1 MRQGRIPQTRAASN
15 REFCKGAPGS
25 QARCGHDPRDASL
38 RQPTMS
44 GLAPSLGGGHRIMGP
59 LLAVSDATA
68 AILLAADLLVVC
80 GSVLL
85 RFLFNAPVEWAD
97 DVARGLMVGSSFF
110 GAASALARSENLGV
124 AFFIDM
130 LPTGPRRVIDAV
142 GALLVT
148 VVASY
153 VAFKSISL
161 GGLTTDQTTGS
172 GLPMELTFYPMG
184 AGAVFMTIFALDLFC
199 RRPIRDTAAGIV
211 ATGLVVGLYI
221 VWDLLL
227 PASAPSSGTLML
239 VGFFVTLVGGLPI
252 GFALALAALT
262 FIWVEGTLPGVIFA
276 QQMARGIDNFVLL
289 AIPFFILVGYLME
302 ANGMSVR
309 LIELLQRAVGRMR
322 GGLNVVMVLSMVL
335 FSGISGSKMAD
346 VAAVGSVLI
355 PAARRSKQNPGSAVA
370 LLAASAIMAET
381 IPPCI
386 NLIILGFVANLSIGG
401 LFVAGVLPAAL
412 MALALIAVSIIFGKP
427 AVSSD
432 EAGPRIPMTGLWSG
446 AIASFGLIFMI
457 FAGFKS
463 GFATATEISA
473 FAVVYAIVIGSLV
486 FRELGFATA
495 AQSFV
500 QAATRSG
507 LVLFIVAAAQ
517 SLAFI
522 LTLQQVPH
530 AVGDMMLSLSGLHG
544 TWLFM
549 LLSIAVLIVMGS
561 VLEGAAALIIF
572 GPLLLPVAVKLG
584 INPLHFGVVLVIA
597 MGLGLFAPPLG
608 LGLYGACLIGNVPIE
623 QTVKPIMGYLGV
635 LFLCLLVIAF
645 VPSISTVLPH
655 TFGY

>member
-1 MRQGRIPQTRAASN
+1 
-15 REFCKGAPGS
+15 
-25 QARCGHDPRDASL
+25 
-38 RQPTMS
+38 MS
-44 GLAPSLGGGHRIMGP
+44 VAVRAPSGGQRISAA
-59 LLAVSDATA
+59 LLSISDVTA
-68 AILLAADLLVVC
+68 AILLVADLLVVC
-80 GSVLL
+80 ASVLL

-130 LPTGPRRVIDAV
+130 LPGGARRVVDAM

-148 VVASY
+148 VIAGY
-153 VAFKSISL
+153 VAFNALKM
-161 GGLTTDQTTGS
+161 GWLTTGQTSGS
-172 GLPMELTFYPMG
+172 GLPLEWTFYPMG
-184 AGAVFMTIFALDLFC
+184 VGALFMTVFAFELFC
-199 RRPIRDTAAGIV
+199 TRPVRDMLAGIV
-211 ATGLVVGLYI
+211 ATGIVVALYMA
-221 VWDLLL
+221 WDFLS
-227 PASAPSSGTLML
+227 PNTVPSSNTLML
-239 VGFFVTLVGGLPI
+239 VGFFLTLFGGLPI
-252 GFALALAALT
+252 GFALALAALI

-322 GGLNVVMVLSMVL
+322 GGLNVVMVMSMVL

-355 PAARRSKQNPGSAVA
+355 PAARRSRQNPGSAVA
-370 LLAASAIMAET
+370 LLAASAVMAET

-401 LFVAGVLPAAL
+401 LFVAGILPAGL
-412 MALALIAVSIIFGKP
+412 MALALIVLCIILGKRP
-427 AVSSD
+427 EVV
-432 EAGPRIPMTGLWSG
+432 EEIEPKIPVTGLWSG
-446 AIASFGLIFMI
+446 AVASFGLIFMI
-457 FAGFKS
+457 FFGFKS

-473 FAVVYAIVIGSLV
+473 FAAVYAIVIGSIV
-486 FRELGFATA
+486 FRELTFKNA
-495 AQSFV
+495 AHSFV
-500 QAATRSG
+500 QSATRSG

-517 SLAFI
+517 SLAFT

-530 AVGDMMLSLSGLHG
+530 MVGDFMLSLSSSHG
-544 TWLFM
+544 VWLFM
-549 LLSIAVLIVMGS
+549 LLSIVVLIVMGS

-584 INPLHFGVVLVIA
+584 IDPLHFGVVLVIS

-623 QTVKPIMGYLGV
+623 QTIKPIMGYLG
-635 LFLCLLVIAF
+635 LLLLCLLVIAF
-645 VPSISTVLPH
+645 VPAISTALPH
-655 TFGY
+655 AFGY

>member
-1 MRQGRIPQTRAASN
+1 MR
-15 REFCKGAPGS
+15 GA
-25 QARCGHDPRDASL
+25 
-38 RQPTMS
+38 
-44 GLAPSLGGGHRIMGP
+44 APSQRGGDRIIAA
-59 LLAVSDATA
+59 LLLLSDATA

-124 AFFIDM
+124 AFFVDM
-130 LPTGPRRVIDAV
+130 LPAGVRRTVDAMA
-142 GALLVT
+142 ALLMT
-148 VVASY
+148 VIAGY
-153 VAFKSISL
+153 VAFNAIKL
-161 GGLTTDQTTGS
+161 GWLTTGQTSGS
-172 GLPMELTFYPMG
+172 GLPLELTFYPMG
-184 AGAVFMTIFALDLFC
+184 AGALFMTVFAGHLLL
-199 RRPIRDTAAGIV
+199 RRSFRDTLAGAV
-211 ATGLVVGLYI
+211 ATGLIVGVYLA
-221 VWDLLL
+221 WDSLA
-227 PASAPSSGTLML
+227 PASVPSSGTLML
-239 VGFFVTLVGGLPI
+239 AGFFITLFGGLPI

-309 LIELLQRAVGRMR
+309 LIELLQRAVGQMR
-322 GGLNVVMVLSMVL
+322 GGLNVVMVTSMVL

-355 PAARRSKQNPGSAVA
+355 PAARRSRQNPGSAVA
-370 LLAASAIMAET
+370 LLAASAVMAET

-401 LFVAGVLPAAL
+401 LFVAGLLPAGL
-412 MALALIAVSIIFGKP
+412 MALALIAVSVIFGKSR
-427 AVSSD
+427 ASRA
-432 EAGPRIPMTGLWSG
+432 EAEPRPPTSGLWSG

-473 FAVVYAIVIGSLV
+473 FAVLYAVVIGSLV
-486 FRELGFATA
+486 FRELSPRTA
-495 AQSFV
+495 AHSFV

-530 AVGDMMLSLSGLHG
+530 AVGETMLSLSGTHG
-544 TWLFM
+544 TWMFM

-572 GPLLLPVAVKLG
+572 GPLLLPVAVRLG
-584 INPLHFGVVLVIA
+584 IDPLHFGVVLVIA
-597 MGLGLFAPPLG
+597 MGIGLFAPPLG

-623 QTVKPIMGYLGV
+623 QTVKPIIGYLG
-635 LFLCLLVIAF
+635 LLLMCLLVIAF
-645 VPSISTVLPH
+645 IPAISTALPRA
-655 TFGY
+655 FGY

>member
-1 MRQGRIPQTRAASN
+1 MSGVEASAAGHPIGRQKIV
-15 REFCKGAPGS
+15 
-25 QARCGHDPRDASL
+25 ASL
-38 RQPTMS
+38 
-44 GLAPSLGGGHRIMGP
+44 LAL
-59 LLAVSDATA
+59 SDAVA

-130 LPTGPRRVIDAV
+130 LPAGIRRVVDAV

-148 VVASY
+148 VISGY
-153 VAFKSISL
+153 VAFNAIKL
-161 GGLTTDQTTGS
+161 GWLTTGQTSGS
-172 GLPMELTFYPMG
+172 GLPLELTFYPTG
-184 AGAVFMTIFALDLFC
+184 AGALFMTVFAAQLFC
-199 RRPIRDTAAGIV
+199 ARPVRDMIAGIV
-211 ATGLVVGLYI
+211 ATGLIAGLYW
-221 VWDLLL
+221 VWDFAA
-227 PASAPSSGTLML
+227 PASVPSSGALMGA
-239 VGFFVTLVGGLPI
+239 GFFITLFGGLPI

-309 LIELLQRAVGRMR
+309 LIELLQRMVGRMR
-322 GGLNVVMVLSMVL
+322 GGLNVVMVTSMVL

-355 PAARRSKQNPGSAVA
+355 PAARRSRQNPGSAVA
-370 LLAASAIMAET
+370 LLAASAVMAET

-401 LFVAGVLPAAL
+401 LFVAGLLPASL
-412 MALALIAVSIIFGKP
+412 MALALIAVSIMFGKRP
-427 AVSSD
+427 ASP
-432 EAGPRIPMTGLWSG
+432 EKIEPRIPMSGLWTG

-457 FAGFKS
+457 FFGFKS

-473 FAVVYAIVIGSLV
+473 FAVVYAIVVGSVV
-486 FRELGFATA
+486 FRELSFKTA
-495 AQSFV
+495 AHSFV
-500 QAATRSG
+500 QSATRSG

-530 AVGDMMLSLSGLHG
+530 TVGEMMLSLWGMHG

-584 INPLHFGVVLVIA
+584 IDPLHFGVVLVIS
-597 MGLGLFAPPLG
+597 MGLGLFAPPPG
-608 LGLYGACLIGNVPIE
+608 LGFYGPCLIGNVPIE
-623 QTVKPIMGYLGV
+623 QTVKPIMVYLGL

-645 VPSISTVLPH
+645 IPGISTTLPRV
-655 TFGY
+655 FGY

>member
-1 MRQGRIPQTRAASN
+1 
-15 REFCKGAPGS
+15 
-25 QARCGHDPRDASL
+25 
-38 RQPTMS
+38 MS
-44 GLAPSLGGGHRIMGP
+44 VAAPSLDSGGHRITAS
-59 LLAVSDATA
+59 LLVVSDAVA

-80 GSVLL
+80 VSVLL

-110 GAASALARSENLGV
+110 GAASALARAENLGV
-124 AFFIDM
+124 AFFIDK
-130 LPTGPRRVIDAV
+130 LPSDARRVVDSM

-148 VVASY
+148 IIAFY
-153 VAFKSISL
+153 VAFNAMKM
-161 GGLTTDQTTGS
+161 GWLTTGQTSGS
-172 GLPMELTFYPMG
+172 GLPLEWTFYPMG
-184 AGAVFMTIFALDLFC
+184 AGAVFMTVFALEIFC
-199 RRPIRDTAAGIV
+199 ARPIRDIVAGIL
-211 ATGLVVGLYI
+211 ATALIAGFYLA
-221 VWDLLL
+221 WDFLA
-227 PASAPSSGTLML
+227 PDTVPSSGTLML
-239 VGFFVTLVGGLPI
+239 IGFFITLFGGLPI
-252 GFALALAALT
+252 GFALALAALI

-322 GGLNVVMVLSMVL
+322 GGLNVVMVMSMVL

-355 PAARRSKQNPGSAVA
+355 PAARRSKQNPGGAVA
-370 LLAASAIMAET
+370 LLAASAVMAEA

-401 LFVAGVLPAAL
+401 LFVAGLLPAGL
-412 MALALIAVSIIFGKP
+412 MALALIVLSIILGKRPEPAAEAEPRAAVS
-427 AVSSD
+427 
-432 EAGPRIPMTGLWSG
+432 GLWSG

-457 FAGFKS
+457 FFGFKS

-473 FAVVYAIVIGSLV
+473 FAVVYAIIVGSIV
-486 FRELGFATA
+486 FRELSFKTA
-495 AQSFV
+495 AHSFV
-500 QAATRSG
+500 QSATRSG

-517 SLAFI
+517 SLAFV

-530 AVGDMMLSLSGLHG
+530 AVGDLMLSLSGSHG
-544 TWLFM
+544 VWLFM
-549 LLSIAVLIVMGS
+549 LLSIVVLIVMGS

-572 GPLLLPVAVKLG
+572 GPLLMPVAVKLG
-584 INPLHFGVVLVIA
+584 IDPLHFGVVLVVA
-597 MGLGLFAPPLG
+597 MGIGLFAPPLG

-623 QTVKPIMGYLGV
+623 QTIKPIMGYLGLLLV
-635 LFLCLLVIAF
+635 CLLVIAF
-645 VPSISTVLPH
+645 VPEISTALPRA
-655 TFGY
+655 FGY

>member
-1 MRQGRIPQTRAASN
+1 MSAAGRHWSMAA
-15 REFCKGAPGS
+15 
-25 QARCGHDPRDASL
+25 
-38 RQPTMS
+38 
-44 GLAPSLGGGHRIMGP
+44 
-59 LLAVSDATA
+59 LLLLSDAIA

-80 GSVLL
+80 SSVGL
-85 RFLFNAPVEWAD
+85 RYWFNAPVEWAD

-110 GAASALARSENLGV
+110 GAASARARAVTDS
-124 AFFIDM
+124 
-130 LPTGPRRVIDAV
+130 V
-142 GALLVT
+142 GALLV
-148 VVASY
+148 ALIAFY
-153 VAFKSISL
+153 VAFNAIKL
-161 GGLTTDQTTGS
+161 GGLTSGQTTGS
-172 GLPMELTFYPMG
+172 GLPLELTFYPMG
-184 AGAVFMTIFALDLFC
+184 VGALFMTIFALDIY
-199 RRPIRDTAAGIV
+199 RARPIRDMALGIIVTALIA
-211 ATGLVVGLYI
+211 GLY
-221 VWDLLL
+221 VAWDALS
-227 PASAPSSGTLML
+227 PATMPASGTLML
-239 VGFFVTLVGGLPI
+239 VGFFVTLFGGLPI
-252 GFALALAALT
+252 GFALALAALV

-309 LIELLQRAVGRMR
+309 LIELLQRAVGHMR
-322 GGLNVVMVLSMVL
+322 GGLNVVMVTSMVL

-355 PAARRSKQNPGSAVA
+355 PAARRTRQNPGSAVA
-370 LLAASAIMAET
+370 LLAASAVMAET

-401 LFVAGVLPAAL
+401 LFVAGLLPAGL
-412 MALALIAVSIIFGKP
+412 MALALIVVCIIFGRRP
-427 AVSSD
+427 AASD
-432 EAGPRIPMTGLWSG
+432 ADQPRTAMSGLWGG

-457 FAGFKS
+457 FFGFKS

-473 FAVVYAIVIGSLV
+473 FAAAYAIVIGSVV
-486 FRELGFATA
+486 FRELGLKSA
-495 AQSFV
+495 AHSFV

-530 AVGDMMLSLSGLHG
+530 AVGDMMLALSKSNGV
-544 TWLFM
+544 WLFI

-572 GPLLLPVAVKLG
+572 GPLLLPVAVRLG
-584 INPLHFGVVLVIA
+584 VDPLHFGVVLVIA
-597 MGLGLFAPPLG
+597 MGIGLFAPPLG

-623 QTVKPIMGYLGV
+623 QTVKPILGYLG
-635 LFLCLLVIAF
+635 LLLACLLVIAF
-645 VPSISTVLPH
+645 VPVISTALPRA
-655 TFGY
+655 FGY

>member
-1 MRQGRIPQTRAASN
+1 
-15 REFCKGAPGS
+15 
-25 QARCGHDPRDASL
+25 
-38 RQPTMS
+38 MS
-44 GLAPSLGGGHRIMGP
+44 GAAPSQSGGHRIIAA
-59 LLAVSDATA
+59 LLASSDAIA

-85 RFLFNAPVEWAD
+85 RSLFNAPVEWAD

-130 LPTGPRRVIDAV
+130 LPVGPRRVIDSV

-148 VVASY
+148 VISGY
-153 VAFKSISL
+153 VAFNAIKL
-161 GGLTTDQTTGS
+161 GWLTTGQTTGA
-172 GLPMELTFYPMG
+172 GLPLELTFYPMG
-184 AGAVFMTIFALDLFC
+184 AGALVMTIFALDLFR
-199 RRPIRDTAAGIV
+199 RRPLGDMVAGIV
-211 ATGLVVGLYI
+211 AAGLIAGLYI
-221 VWDLLL
+221 IWDLLL
-227 PASAPSSGTLML
+227 PASLPSSGALML
-239 VGFFVTLVGGLPI
+239 MGFFITLFGGLPI
-252 GFALALAALT
+252 GFALALAALI

-322 GGLNVVMVLSMVL
+322 GGLNVVMVMSMVL

-355 PAARRSKQNPGSAVA
+355 PAARRSRQNPGSAVA
-370 LLAASAIMAET
+370 LLAASAVMAET

-401 LFVAGVLPAAL
+401 LFVAGLLPAGL
-412 MALALIAVSIIFGKP
+412 MALALIAVSIIFGKRP
-427 AVSSD
+427 ASA
-432 EAGPRIPMTGLWSG
+432 EEIEPGIPMSGLWSG

-473 FAVVYAIVIGSLV
+473 FAVVYAIVVGSVV
-486 FRELGFATA
+486 FRELSFRTATY
-495 AQSFV
+495 SFV

-530 AVGDMMLSLSGLHG
+530 AMGDMMLSLSGTHG

-584 INPLHFGVVLVIA
+584 IDPLHFGVVLVIA

-623 QTVKPIMGYLGV
+623 QTVKPIMGYLGL

-645 VPSISTVLPH
+645 VPAISTALPH
-655 TFGY
+655 AFGY

>member
-1 MRQGRIPQTRAASN
+1 
-15 REFCKGAPGS
+15 
-25 QARCGHDPRDASL
+25 
-38 RQPTMS
+38 MS
-44 GLAPSLGGGHRIMGP
+44 GAAPVPSGRHRVIVA
-59 LLAVSDATA
+59 LLALSDAIA
-68 AILLAADLLVVC
+68 AILLAADLLVVS

-110 GAASALARSENLGV
+110 GAASALARSENAGV
-124 AFFIDM
+124 AFFIDR
-130 LPTGPRRVIDAV
+130 LPAGIRRVVDSV

-148 VVASY
+148 VIAFY
-153 VAFKSISL
+153 VAFNALKL
-161 GGLTTDQTTGS
+161 GSLTTGQTTGA
-172 GLPMELTFYPMG
+172 GLPLELTFYPMG
-184 AGAVFMTIFALDLFC
+184 VGALFMTVFAAELFCVRPVRDMLAGAVA
-199 RRPIRDTAAGIV
+199 TAVI
-211 ATGLVVGLYI
+211 VGLYLA
-221 VWDLLL
+221 WDFTA
-227 PASAPSSGTLML
+227 PDSVPSSGTLML
-239 VGFFVTLVGGLPI
+239 VGFFLTLFGGLPI

-309 LIELLQRAVGRMR
+309 LIELLQRAVGHMR
-322 GGLNVVMVLSMVL
+322 GGLNVVMVMSMVL

-355 PAARRSKQNPGSAVA
+355 PAARRSKQNPGGAVA
-370 LLAASAIMAET
+370 LLAASAVMAET

-401 LFVAGVLPAAL
+401 LFVVGVLPAGL
-412 MALALIAVSIIFGKP
+412 MALALIAVSIIFGRP
-427 AVSSD
+427 RVSV
-432 EAGPRIPMTGLWSG
+432 EETEPRTPMSGLWSG

-473 FAVVYAIVIGSLV
+473 FAAVYAIVIGSLV
-486 FRELGFATA
+486 FRELSLKTA
-495 AQSFV
+495 AHSFV

-530 AVGDMMLSLSGLHG
+530 AVGEMMLSLSGAHG

-572 GPLLLPVAVKLG
+572 GPLLLPVATKLG
-584 INPLHFGVVLVIA
+584 IDPLHFGVVLVIA
-597 MGLGLFAPPLG
+597 MGIGLFAPPLG

-623 QTVKPIMGYLGV
+623 QTVKPILGYLG
-635 LFLCLLVIAF
+635 LLLLCLLMIAF
-645 VPSISTVLPH
+645 MPGISTALPRA
-655 TFGY
+655 FGY

>member
-1 MRQGRIPQTRAASN
+1 M
-15 REFCKGAPGS
+15 
-25 QARCGHDPRDASL
+25 
-38 RQPTMS
+38 MS
-44 GLAPSLGGGHRIMGP
+44 GAVPLPAGRHWIMAS
-59 LLAVSDATA
+59 LLAVSDAIA
-68 AILLAADLLVVC
+68 AILLLADLLVVC

-85 RFLFNAPVEWAD
+85 RFLFNAPVEWSD

-124 AFFIDM
+124 AFFADM
-130 LPTGPRRVIDAV
+130 LPVKIRPVVDSVSAV
-142 GALLVT
+142 LVT
-148 VVASY
+148 VIAGY
-153 VAFKSISL
+153 VAFNAIKL
-161 GGLTTDQTTGS
+161 GALTSGQTTGS
-172 GLPMELTFYPMG
+172 GLPLELTFYPMG
-184 AGAVFMTIFALDLFC
+184 IGALFMTAFALDIL
-199 RRPIRDTAAGIV
+199 RTRPVRDMIAGVVVTGLIV
-211 ATGLVVGLYI
+211 ALYFA
-221 VWDLLL
+221 WDFLA
-227 PASAPSSGTLML
+227 PASVPSSGVLML
-239 VGFFVTLVGGLPI
+239 IGFFVTLFGGLPI
-252 GFALALAALT
+252 GFALALAALI

-309 LIELLQRAVGRMR
+309 LIELLQRGVGHLR
-322 GGLNVVMVLSMVL
+322 GGLNIVMVISMML

-355 PAARRSKQNPGSAVA
+355 PAARRTGQNPGSAVA
-370 LLAASAIMAET
+370 LLAASAVMAET

-401 LFVAGVLPAAL
+401 LFVAGLLPAGL
-412 MALALIAVSIIFGKP
+412 MALALIAVSVISGKRP
-427 AVSSD
+427 AVD
-432 EAGPRIPMTGLWSG
+432 TAPRAAVSGLWTG

-457 FAGFKS
+457 FFGFKS

-473 FAVVYAIVIGSLV
+473 FAALYAIVVGVVV
-486 FRELGFATA
+486 FRELGFKSA
-495 AQSFV
+495 AQCFV
-500 QAATRSG
+500 HAATRSG

-530 AVGDMMLSLSGLHG
+530 MVGDMMLALSKTHG
-544 TWLFM
+544 VWLF
-549 LLSIAVLIVMGS
+549 LQLSIAVLIVMGS

-572 GPLLLPVAVKLG
+572 GPLLLPVAVRLG
-584 INPLHFGVVLVIA
+584 IDALHFGVVLVIA
-597 MGLGLFAPPLG
+597 MGIGLFAPPLG

-623 QTVKPIMGYLGV
+623 QTVKPIMGYLGL

-645 VPSISTVLPH
+645 VPEISTALPRA
-655 TFGY
+655 FGY

>member
-1 MRQGRIPQTRAASN
+1 M
-15 REFCKGAPGS
+15 
-25 QARCGHDPRDASL
+25 
-38 RQPTMS
+38 M
-44 GLAPSLGGGHRIMGP
+44 LGF
-59 LLAVSDATA
+59 V
-68 AILLAADLLVVC
+68 
-80 GSVLL
+80 
-85 RFLFNAPVEWAD
+85 
-97 DVARGLMVGSSFF
+97 
-110 GAASALARSENLGV
+110 
-124 AFFIDM
+124 
-130 LPTGPRRVIDAV
+130 
-142 GALLVT
+142 
-148 VVASY
+148 
-153 VAFKSISL
+153 
-161 GGLTTDQTTGS
+161 
-172 GLPMELTFYPMG
+172 
-184 AGAVFMTIFALDLFC
+184 
-199 RRPIRDTAAGIV
+199 
-211 ATGLVVGLYI
+211 
-221 VWDLLL
+221 
-227 PASAPSSGTLML
+227 
-239 VGFFVTLVGGLPI
+239 VTLAGGLPI

-302 ANGMSVR
+302 SNGMSVR
-309 LIELLQRAVGRMR
+309 LIELLQRMVGRMR
-322 GGLNVVMVLSMVL
+322 GGLNVVMVTSMVL

-355 PAARRSKQNPGSAVA
+355 PAARRSRQNPGGAVA
-370 LLAASAIMAET
+370 LLAASAVMAET

-401 LFVAGVLPAAL
+401 LFVAGLLPASL
-412 MALALIAVSIIFGKP
+412 MALALVAVSIIFGKRP
-427 AVSSD
+427 ASV
-432 EAGPRIPMTGLWSG
+432 EEIEPQIPMSGLWSG

-473 FAVVYAIVIGSLV
+473 FAVVYAIVIGRLV
-486 FRELGFATA
+486 FRELSFKTA
-495 AQSFV
+495 AASFV

-517 SLAFI
+517 SLAFV

-530 AVGDMMLSLSGLHG
+530 AVGDMMLSLSGAHG

-584 INPLHFGVVLVIA
+584 IDPLHFGVVLVIA

-623 QTVKPIMGYLGV
+623 QTVKPIMGYLGL

-645 VPSISTVLPH
+645 VPGISTALPRAL
-655 TFGY
+655 GY

>member
-1 MRQGRIPQTRAASN
+1 
-15 REFCKGAPGS
+15 
-25 QARCGHDPRDASL
+25 
-38 RQPTMS
+38 MS
-44 GLAPSLGGGHRIMGP
+44 GAAPSQSGGHRIITA
-59 LLAVSDATA
+59 LLASSDAIA
-68 AILLAADLLVVC
+68 AILLVADLLVVC

-130 LPTGPRRVIDAV
+130 LPVGPRRTIDSM

-148 VVASY
+148 VISGY
-153 VAFKSISL
+153 VAFNAIKL
-161 GGLTTDQTTGS
+161 GWLTTGQTTGA
-172 GLPMELTFYPMG
+172 GLPLELTFYPMG
-184 AGAVFMTIFALDLFC
+184 AGALLMTIFALDLFR
-199 RRPIRDTAAGIV
+199 RRPLGDVVAGIV
-211 ATGLVVGLYI
+211 AAGLIAGLYI

-227 PASAPSSGTLML
+227 PASLPSSGTLML
-239 VGFFVTLVGGLPI
+239 AGFFITLFGGLPI
-252 GFALALAALT
+252 GFALALAALI

-322 GGLNVVMVLSMVL
+322 GGLNVVMVTSMVL

-370 LLAASAIMAET
+370 LLAASAVMAET

-401 LFVAGVLPAAL
+401 LFVAGLLPAGL
-412 MALALIAVSIIFGKP
+412 MALALIAVSIIFGKRP
-427 AVSSD
+427 ASA
-432 EAGPRIPMTGLWSG
+432 EEIEPRIPMSGLWSG

-473 FAVVYAIVIGSLV
+473 FAVVYAIAVGSVV
-486 FRELGFATA
+486 FRELSFRTATY
-495 AQSFV
+495 SFV

-530 AVGDMMLSLSGLHG
+530 AMGDMMLSLSGTHG
-544 TWLFM
+544 TALFM

-572 GPLLLPVAVKLG
+572 GPLLLPVAVRLG
-584 INPLHFGVVLVIA
+584 IDPLHFGVVLVIA

-623 QTVKPIMGYLGV
+623 QTVKPIMGYLGL

-645 VPSISTVLPH
+645 VPAISTALPH
-655 TFGY
+655 AFGY

>member
-1 MRQGRIPQTRAASN
+1 
-15 REFCKGAPGS
+15 
-25 QARCGHDPRDASL
+25 
-38 RQPTMS
+38 MS
-44 GLAPSLGGGHRIMGP
+44 GVAPSLGGGHRIMGP

-130 LPTGPRRVIDAV
+130 LSTGPRRVIDAV

-153 VAFKSISL
+153 VAFNAIKL
-161 GGLTTDQTTGS
+161 GGLTTGQTTGS

-239 VGFFVTLVGGLPI
+239 VGFFVTLFGGLPI

-401 LFVAGVLPAAL
+401 LFVAGLLPAAL

>member
-1 MRQGRIPQTRAASN
+1 
-15 REFCKGAPGS
+15 
-25 QARCGHDPRDASL
+25 
-38 RQPTMS
+38 MS
-44 GLAPSLGGGHRIMGP
+44 VAAPSLESGGHRITAS
-59 LLAVSDATA
+59 LLVVSDAVA

-80 GSVLL
+80 VSVLL

-110 GAASALARSENLGV
+110 GAASALARAENLGV
-124 AFFIDM
+124 AFFIDK
-130 LPTGPRRVIDAV
+130 LPSDARRVVDSM
-142 GALLVT
+142 GALLVA
-148 VVASY
+148 VIAFY
-153 VAFKSISL
+153 VAFNAMKM
-161 GGLTTDQTTGS
+161 GWLTTGQTSGS
-172 GLPMELTFYPMG
+172 GLPLEWTFYPMG
-184 AGAVFMTIFALDLFC
+184 AGALFMTVFALEVFC
-199 RRPIRDTAAGIV
+199 ARPVRDIIAGV
-211 ATGLVVGLYI
+211 LAVGLIAASYLA
-221 VWDLLL
+221 WDFLA
-227 PASAPSSGTLML
+227 PDTVPSSGTLML
-239 VGFFVTLVGGLPI
+239 IGFFITLLGGLPI
-252 GFALALAALT
+252 GFALALAALI

-322 GGLNVVMVLSMVL
+322 GGLNVVMVMSMVL

-355 PAARRSKQNPGSAVA
+355 PAARRSKQNPGGAVA
-370 LLAASAIMAET
+370 LLAASAVMAEA

-401 LFVAGVLPAAL
+401 LFVAGLLPAGL
-412 MALALIAVSIIFGKP
+412 MALALIVLSIILGKRPEPVTEAEKRP
-427 AVSSD
+427 AVS
-432 EAGPRIPMTGLWSG
+432 GLWSG

-457 FAGFKS
+457 FFGFKS

-473 FAVVYAIVIGSLV
+473 FAVVYAIIVGSIV
-486 FRELGFATA
+486 FRELSFRTA
-495 AQSFV
+495 AHSFV
-500 QAATRSG
+500 QSATRSG

-517 SLAFI
+517 SLAFV

-530 AVGDMMLSLSGLHG
+530 AVGDLMLSLSGSHG
-544 TWLFM
+544 VWLFM

-572 GPLLLPVAVKLG
+572 GPLLVPVAVKLG
-584 INPLHFGVVLVIA
+584 IDPLHFGVVLVVA
-597 MGLGLFAPPLG
+597 MGIGLFAPPLG

-623 QTVKPIMGYLGV
+623 QTVKPIMGYLG
-635 LFLCLLVIAF
+635 LLLLCLLVIAF
-645 VPSISTVLPH
+645 VPEISTALPRA
-655 TFGY
+655 FGY

>member
-1 MRQGRIPQTRAASN
+1 
-15 REFCKGAPGS
+15 
-25 QARCGHDPRDASL
+25 
-38 RQPTMS
+38 
-44 GLAPSLGGGHRIMGP
+44 
-59 LLAVSDATA
+59 
-68 AILLAADLLVVC
+68 
-80 GSVLL
+80 LL

-153 VAFKSISL
+153 VAFNAIKL
-161 GGLTTDQTTGS
+161 GGLTTGQTTGS

-239 VGFFVTLVGGLPI
+239 VGFFVTLFGGLPI

-401 LFVAGVLPAAL
+401 LFVAGLLPAAL

>member
-1 MRQGRIPQTRAASN
+1 
-15 REFCKGAPGS
+15 
-25 QARCGHDPRDASL
+25 
-38 RQPTMS
+38 MS
-44 GLAPSLGGGHRIMGP
+44 GAAPSQSGGHRIIAS
-59 LLAVSDATA
+59 LLFVSDATA

-110 GAASALARSENLGV
+110 GAASALARAENLGV
-124 AFFIDM
+124 AFFIDK
-130 LPTGPRRVIDAV
+130 LPPGVRRVVDAV

-148 VVASY
+148 VIAGY
-153 VAFKSISL
+153 VAFNAIKL
-161 GGLTTDQTTGS
+161 GWLTTGQTSGS
-172 GLPMELTFYPMG
+172 GLPLELTFYPMG
-184 AGAVFMTIFALDLFC
+184 VGALFMTIFAVELFWS
-199 RRPIRDTAAGIV
+199 RPVRDMIAGAV
-211 ATGLVVGLYI
+211 ATGLMVGLYLA
-221 VWDLLL
+221 WDFLE
-227 PASAPSSGTLML
+227 PESVPSSGMLML
-239 VGFFVTLVGGLPI
+239 AGFFVTLFGGLPI

-322 GGLNVVMVLSMVL
+322 GGLNVVMVTSMVL

-355 PAARRSKQNPGSAVA
+355 PAARRSRQNPGGAVA
-370 LLAASAIMAET
+370 LLAASAVMAET

-401 LFVAGVLPAAL
+401 LFVAGLLPAGL
-412 MALALIAVSIIFGKP
+412 MALALIAVSIIFGKTR
-427 AVSSD
+427 ASFAED
-432 EAGPRIPMTGLWSG
+432 EPRPSMSGLWSG

-457 FAGFKS
+457 FFGFKS

-473 FAVVYAIVIGSLV
+473 FAVVYALVIGSLV
-486 FRELGFATA
+486 FRELNLKTA
-495 AQSFV
+495 AHSFV

-530 AVGDMMLSLSGLHG
+530 AVGDMMLSLSGAHG

-549 LLSIAVLIVMGS
+549 LLSIAVLVVMGS

-572 GPLLLPVAVKLG
+572 GPLLLPVATKLG
-584 INPLHFGVVLVIA
+584 IDPLHFGVVLVIA

-623 QTVKPIMGYLGV
+623 QTVKPILGYLG
-635 LFLCLLVIAF
+635 LLLMCLLVIAF
-645 VPSISTVLPH
+645 VPGISTALPRAL
-655 TFGY
+655 GY